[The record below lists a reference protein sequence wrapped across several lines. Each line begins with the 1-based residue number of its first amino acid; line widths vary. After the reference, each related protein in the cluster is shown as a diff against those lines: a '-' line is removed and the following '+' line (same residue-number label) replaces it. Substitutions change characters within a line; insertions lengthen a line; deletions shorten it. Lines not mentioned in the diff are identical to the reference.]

1 MFTKEI
7 KFKDFNNN
15 NQSITAFFHLSK
27 AELIELQLTKDGG
40 FAEYVQSIVDAKDES
55 ALVATF
61 KELIDFSY
69 GIKSDDGQY
78 FEKSEEI
85 LKRFKSSP
93 AYSELFMELATDE
106 TGAAAFINGVIPSD
120 LRQAEL
126 PQDKPSGPPPAPIAS
141 AVVTPTTPT
150 QPVQFGQL

>member
-7 KFKDFNNN
+7 KFEDFNGNP
-15 NQSITAFFHLSK
+15 QSVTAFFHLSK
-27 AELIELQLTKDGG
+27 AELIDLQLTKDGG
-40 FAEYVQSIVDAKDES
+40 FVEYVQNIVEAKDEP

-61 KELIDFSY
+61 KQLIDFSY

-93 AYSELFMELATDE
+93 AYSELFMELATDD
-106 TGAAAFINGVIPSD
+106 TGAAAFINGVVPSD

-126 PQDKPSGPPPAPIAS
+126 PQDKPSGPPPAPITS
-141 AVVTPTTPT
+141 AVVTPTAPT

>member
-7 KFKDFNNN
+7 KFTDFNGNP
-15 NQSITAFFHLSK
+15 QSVVAFFHLSK
-27 AELIELQLTKDGG
+27 AELIYLQLTKEGG
-40 FAEYVQSIVDAKDES
+40 FVEYVQNIVEAKDES

-61 KELIDFSY
+61 KNLIDFSY
-69 GIKSDDGQY
+69 GSKSSDGQY

-93 AYSELFMELATDE
+93 AYSELFMELATDDN
-106 TGAAAFINGVIPSD
+106 GAAAFINGVIPND
-120 LRQAEL
+120 LKQGEL
-126 PQDKPSGPPPAPIAS
+126 PQDKPSGPPPAPITAE
-141 AVVTPTTPT
+141 VVTPSAPT